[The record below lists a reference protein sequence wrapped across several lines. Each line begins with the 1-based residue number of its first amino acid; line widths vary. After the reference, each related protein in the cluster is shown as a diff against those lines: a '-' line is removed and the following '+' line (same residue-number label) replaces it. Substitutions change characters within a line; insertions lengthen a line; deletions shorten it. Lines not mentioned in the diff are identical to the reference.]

1 MRNILLTA
9 GIISSLATPLGIYFK
24 DEITSLIPIENYDSM
39 KRKANVP
46 RPLEKMCTTRKV
58 SERKVPL
65 NFNEKIN
72 CLNDKARTEAKN

>member
-1 MRNILLTA
+1 
-9 GIISSLATPLGIYFK
+9 
-24 DEITSLIPIENYDSM
+24 M
-39 KRKANVP
+39 KRKANIP